1 MKAVR
6 IGFKMIEGI
15 QYTLISCKIKKERKH
30 QERTLISLYLLRVR
44 HQLLTLILLFSS
56 EML

>member
-30 QERTLISLYLLRVR
+30 QERTVLLVCTC
-44 HQLLTLILLFSS
+44 LELDINS
-56 EML
+56 